1 MPDDPTAADA
11 TEHDMADHLTAIAQQ
26 SQRIAARFL
35 SGQGAA
41 GAGTASDPLNLSA
54 ALGAMARSL
63 AEDPSPL
70 IDAQMKW
77 WDGYLRLWQQGA
89 QRLQGEEPAEPVA
102 APAPDDRRFRD
113 PAWTESWVFDH
124 LKQSYLLTAACMQ
137 SAVGNLRGLDE
148 KDAAKLAFYTRQFV
162 DALAPTNFLATN
174 PAALKETAETRGENL
189 LRGLRNVLDDLE
201 RNEGRFAPRMSDE
214 DHFTLGETI
223 ATTPGK
229 VVFQNELMQ
238 LIQYAPSTETVFRRP
253 LLIVPPWI
261 NKYYVLDLRPKNS
274 FVRWAVSKGYSVF
287 MISWVNPDERLAE
300 KTFEDYMVEGPLAA
314 LDAIEQATG
323 ECDVAAI
330 GYCLGGTLTA
340 ATLAYLAARGDKR
353 IRSATFFAS
362 LVDFTE
368 PGELGVFI
376 DDAQLESLEAMM
388 AEKGYLEG
396 RHMATTFNMLRAND
410 LIWSFVVNNY
420 LLGREPLPFDL
431 LFWNADSTRMP
442 AAMHGFYLRKMYQ
455 ENLLAQPEGLS
466 LAGVPIDLRPHRYPH
481 LYRRDSGGP
490 HRAVAV
496 LFRRLRTLSGA
507 APLRPRRLR
516 PYRRHHQSAGGR
528 QVRLLDR
535 AGRGGAGRRCMAR
548 RSRTPRG
555 LLVERLARLAAPP
568 LRRQEGAGARP
579 RRRRA
584 QADRGRAGRLRPGVV
599 AADARCG
606 GPEDARYSPARF
618 A

>member
-1 MPDDPTAADA
+1 MPDDSPAADA
-11 TEHDMADHLTAIAQQ
+11 TEHDAADHLAAITEQ

-35 SGQGAA
+35 SGQGATGA
-41 GAGTASDPLNLSA
+41 GAASDPLNLSA

-63 AEDPSPL
+63 ADDPSPL
-70 IDAQMKW
+70 IDAQMRW

-89 QRLQGEEPAEPVA
+89 ERLRGEEPAEPVA
-102 APAPDDRRFRD
+102 VPGPDDRRFRD

-124 LKQSYLLTAACMQ
+124 LKQSYLLTAACVQ
-137 SAVGNLRGLDE
+137 STVGNLRGLDE

-174 PAALKETAETRGENL
+174 PAALKETAETKGENL

-201 RNEGRFAPRMSDE
+201 RNEGRFVPRMSDE
-214 DHFTLGETI
+214 EHFTLGETI
-223 ATTPGK
+223 ATTPGR

-274 FVRWAVSKGYSVF
+274 FVRWAISQGYTVF
-287 MISWVNPDERLAE
+287 VISWVNPDERLAK
-300 KTFEDYMVEGPLAA
+300 KTFEDYLVEGPLAA

-323 ECDVAAI
+323 ERDVAAI

-340 ATLAYLAARGDKR
+340 ATLAYLAAKDDKR

-362 LVDFTE
+362 LVDFAE
-368 PGELGVFI
+368 PGDLGVFI
-376 DDAQLESLEAMM
+376 DDAQLESLETMM
-388 AEKGYLEG
+388 AEQGYLDG

-431 LFWNADSTRMP
+431 LFWNSDSTRMP

-455 ENLLAQPEGLS
+455 ENLLAQPEGLN
-466 LAGVPIDLRPHRYPH
+466 LAGVPIDLRRVDIPTYIVATREDHIAPWQSCFAACG
-481 LYRRDSGGP
+481 LYRGQRRFILGASGHIAGIINPPAAGKYGYWTGP
-490 HRAVAV
+490 IVESQDADAW
-496 LFRRLRTLSGA
+496 LGA
-507 APLRPRRLR
+507 AE
-516 PYRRHHQSAGGR
+516 HHDGSWWDDWHTWQ
-528 QVRLLDR
+528 
-535 AGRGGAGRRCMAR
+535 
-548 RSRTPRG
+548 
-555 LLVERLARLAAPP
+555 
-568 LRRQEGAGARP
+568 
-579 RRRRA
+579 RRRA
-584 QADRGRAGRLRPGVV
+584 GGKKVPARVPGGGALRPI
-599 AADARCG
+599 
-606 GPEDARYSPARF
+606 EDAPGAYVLAG
-618 A
+618 

>member
-1 MPDDPTAADA
+1 MPDDPPAADA
-11 TEHDMADHLTAIAQQ
+11 TENNMADQLAAIAQQ

-35 SGQGAA
+35 SGQGAT

-89 QRLQGEEPAEPVA
+89 QRLQGEEPVQPVA
-102 APAPDDRRFRD
+102 APEPDDRRFRD

-137 SAVGNLRGLDE
+137 AAVGNLRGLDE

-214 DHFTLGETI
+214 DHFVLGETI

-238 LIQYAPSTETVFRRP
+238 LIQYAPSTETVYRRP
-253 LLIVPPWI
+253 LLVVPPWI

-287 MISWVNPDERLAE
+287 MISWVNPDEGLAE
-300 KTFEDYMVEGPLAA
+300 KTFEDYMLEGPLAA

-323 ECDVAAI
+323 ERDVAAI
-330 GYCLGGTLTA
+330 GYCLGGTLAA

-362 LVDFTE
+362 LVDFAE

-388 AEKGYLEG
+388 AEKGYLDG

-466 LAGVPIDLRPHRYPH
+466 LAGVTIDLSRIDIPTYIVATREDHIAPWQSCFAACG
-481 LYRRDSGGP
+481 LYRGQRRFVLGASGHIAGIINPPEAGKYGYWTGPVVEAQDADAWLAAAGHHEGSWWNDWHAWQRRRSGGKK
-490 HRAVAV
+490 V
-496 LFRRLRTLSGA
+496 LARVPGEGS
-507 APLRPRRLR
+507 LRPI
-516 PYRRHHQSAGGR
+516 
-528 QVRLLDR
+528 
-535 AGRGGAGRRCMAR
+535 
-548 RSRTPRG
+548 
-555 LLVERLARLAAPP
+555 
-568 LRRQEGAGARP
+568 
-579 RRRRA
+579 
-584 QADRGRAGRLRPGVV
+584 
-599 AADARCG
+599 
-606 GPEDARYSPARF
+606 EDAPGAYVLEK
-618 A
+618 

>member
-1 MPDDPTAADA
+1 MPDDSPAADA
-11 TEHDMADHLTAIAQQ
+11 TEHDAADHLAAITEQ

-35 SGQGAA
+35 SGQGATGA
-41 GAGTASDPLNLSA
+41 GAASDPLNLSA

-63 AEDPSPL
+63 ADDPSPL
-70 IDAQMKW
+70 IDAQMRW
-77 WDGYLRLWQQGA
+77 WDGYLKLWQQGA
-89 QRLQGEEPAEPVA
+89 ERLRGEEPAEPVA

-124 LKQSYLLTAACMQ
+124 LKQSYLLTAACVQ
-137 SAVGNLRGLDE
+137 STVGNLRGLDE

-214 DHFTLGETI
+214 EHFTLGETI

-274 FVRWAVSKGYSVF
+274 FVRWALSQGYTVF
-287 MISWVNPDERLAE
+287 VISWVNPDERLAK

-314 LDAIEQATG
+314 LDAVEQATG
-323 ECDVAAI
+323 ERDVAAI

-340 ATLAYLAARGDKR
+340 ATLAYLAAKDDKR
-353 IRSATFFAS
+353 IKSATFFAS
-362 LVDFTE
+362 LVDFAE
-368 PGELGVFI
+368 PGDLGVFI
-376 DDAQLESLEAMM
+376 DDAQLESLETMM
-388 AEKGYLEG
+388 AEQGYLDG

-431 LFWNADSTRMP
+431 LFWNSDSTRMP
-442 AAMHGFYLRKMYQ
+442 AAMHGYYLRKMYQ
-455 ENLLAQPEGLS
+455 ENLLARPEGLN
-466 LAGVPIDLRPHRYPH
+466 LAGVPIDLRRVDIPTYIVATREDHIAPWQSCFAACG
-481 LYRRDSGGP
+481 LYRGQRRFILGASGHIAGIINPPAAGKYGYWTGP
-490 HRAVAV
+490 VAESQDADAW
-496 LFRRLRTLSGA
+496 LAAAEHYDGSWWDDWHAWQRRRGGGKKVPARVPGDGA
-507 APLRPRRLR
+507 LRPI
-516 PYRRHHQSAGGR
+516 
-528 QVRLLDR
+528 
-535 AGRGGAGRRCMAR
+535 
-548 RSRTPRG
+548 
-555 LLVERLARLAAPP
+555 
-568 LRRQEGAGARP
+568 
-579 RRRRA
+579 
-584 QADRGRAGRLRPGVV
+584 
-599 AADARCG
+599 
-606 GPEDARYSPARF
+606 EDAPGAYVLAG
-618 A
+618 

>member
-1 MPDDPTAADA
+1 MPEDPPAADA
-11 TEHDMADHLTAIAQQ
+11 TENNMADHLAAIAQQ

-35 SGQGAA
+35 SGQGAV
-41 GAGTASDPLNLSA
+41 GAGTASDPFNLSA

-63 AEDPSPL
+63 ANDPTPL
-70 IDAQMKW
+70 IDAQMTW

-89 QRLQGEEPAEPVA
+89 QRLQGEESVQPVA
-102 APAPDDRRFRD
+102 APEPDDRRFRD

-174 PAALKETAETRGENL
+174 PAALRETAETRGENL

-214 DHFTLGETI
+214 DHFVLGETI

-229 VVFQNELMQ
+229 VVFQNDLMQ
-238 LIQYAPSTETVFRRP
+238 LIQYAPGTETVYRRP

-287 MISWVNPDERLAE
+287 MISWVNPDEGLAE
-300 KTFEDYMVEGPLAA
+300 KNFEDYMVEGPLAA
-314 LDAIEQATG
+314 LDAIEQTTG
-323 ECDVAAI
+323 ERDVAAI

-340 ATLAYLAARGDKR
+340 ATLAYLTARGDKR

-362 LVDFTE
+362 LVDFAE

-388 AEKGYLEG
+388 AEKGYLDG

-455 ENLLAQPEGLS
+455 ENLLAQPAGLS
-466 LAGVPIDLRPHRYPH
+466 LAGVPIDLGRIDIPTYIVATREDHIAPWQSCFAACG
-481 LYRRDSGGP
+481 LYRGQRRFVLGASGHIAGIINPPEAGKYGYWTGPVDESQDADAWLAAAEHHEGSWWNDWHAWQRRRSGGKKVP
-490 HRAVAV
+490 ARVPGD
-496 LFRRLRTLSGA
+496 GA
-507 APLRPRRLR
+507 LRPI
-516 PYRRHHQSAGGR
+516 
-528 QVRLLDR
+528 
-535 AGRGGAGRRCMAR
+535 
-548 RSRTPRG
+548 
-555 LLVERLARLAAPP
+555 
-568 LRRQEGAGARP
+568 
-579 RRRRA
+579 
-584 QADRGRAGRLRPGVV
+584 
-599 AADARCG
+599 
-606 GPEDARYSPARF
+606 EDAPGAYVLAS
-618 A
+618 

>member
-1 MPDDPTAADA
+1 MPDDSPAADA
-11 TEHDMADHLTAIAQQ
+11 AEHDTADHFAAIAEQ
-26 SQRIAARFL
+26 SQRIAARLL

-41 GAGTASDPLNLSA
+41 GAGAASDPLNLSA

-63 AEDPSPL
+63 ADDPSPL
-70 IDAQMKW
+70 IAAQVRW
-77 WDGYLRLWQQGA
+77 WDGYLKLWQQGA
-89 QRLQGEEPAEPVA
+89 QRLRGEEPAEPVA
-102 APAPDDRRFRD
+102 APESDDRRFRD

-124 LKQSYLLTAACMQ
+124 LKQSYLLTAACVQ

-174 PAALKETAETRGENL
+174 PTALKETAETKGENL
-189 LRGLRNVLDDLE
+189 LKGLRNVLDDLE

-214 DHFTLGETI
+214 GHFTLGETI

-274 FVRWAVSKGYSVF
+274 FVKWALSKGYSVF

-300 KTFEDYMVEGPLAA
+300 KTFEDYMLDGPLAA

-323 ECDVAAI
+323 ENDVAAI

-340 ATLAYLAARGDKR
+340 ATLAYLATRGDKR

-362 LVDFTE
+362 LVDFAE

-376 DDAQLESLEAMM
+376 DDAQLESLEATM
-388 AEKGYLEG
+388 AEKGYLDG

-466 LAGVPIDLRPHRYPH
+466 LAGVPIDLGRVDIPTYIVATREDHIAPWQSCFAACG
-481 LYRRDSGGP
+481 LYRGQRRFVLGASGHIAGIINPPDAGKYGYWTGP
-490 HRAVAV
+490 ITESQDTDAWLAAAEHHEGSWWNDWHAWQ
-496 LFRRLRTLSGA
+496 RRR
-507 APLRPRRLR
+507 
-516 PYRRHHQSAGGR
+516 AGGKK
-528 QVRLLDR
+528 VP
-535 AGRGGAGRRCMAR
+535 AR
-548 RSRTPRG
+548 VP
-555 LLVERLARLAAPP
+555 
-568 LRRQEGAGARP
+568 GAGALSP
-579 RRRRA
+579 I
-584 QADRGRAGRLRPGVV
+584 
-599 AADARCG
+599 
-606 GPEDARYSPARF
+606 EDAPGAYVLAK
-618 A
+618 

>member
-1 MPDDPTAADA
+1 MPDDPPAADA
-11 TEHDMADHLTAIAQQ
+11 TEHDMADHLSAIAQQ

-41 GAGTASDPLNLSA
+41 GAGSASDPLNLSA

-63 AEDPSPL
+63 ADDPTPL

-102 APAPDDRRFRD
+102 EPAPDDRRFRD

-137 SAVGNLRGLDE
+137 STVANLQGLDE
-148 KDAAKLAFYTRQFV
+148 TDAAKLAFYTRQFV

-174 PAALKETAETRGENL
+174 PAALKEIAETRGENL
-189 LRGLRNVLDDLE
+189 LSGLRNVLDDLE
-201 RNEGRFAPRMSDE
+201 CNEGRFGPRMSDE
-214 DHFTLGETI
+214 GHFTLGETI

-229 VVFQNELMQ
+229 VVYQNDLMQ
-238 LIQYAPSTETVFRRP
+238 LIQYAPGTETVFRRP

-274 FVRWAVSKGYSVF
+274 FVRWAVSKGYTVF
-287 MISWVNPDERLAE
+287 VISWVNPDECLTE

-323 ECDVAAI
+323 EREVAAI

-340 ATLAYLAARGDKR
+340 ATLAYLAAHGDRR

-362 LVDFTE
+362 LVDFSE
-368 PGELGVFI
+368 PGDLGVFI
-376 DDAQLESLEAMM
+376 DDTQLESLEAMM
-388 AEKGYLEG
+388 AEKGYLDG
-396 RHMATTFNMLRAND
+396 RQMATTFNMLRAND

-420 LLGREPLPFDL
+420 LLGRDPLPFDL
-431 LFWNADSTRMP
+431 LFWNSDSTRMP

-455 ENLLAQPEGLS
+455 ENLLARPEGLS
-466 LAGVPIDLRPHRYPH
+466 LAGVPIDLRRIDIPTYIAATQEDHIAPWQSCFAACG
-481 LYRRDSGGP
+481 LYRGQRRFVLGASGHIAGIVNPPDAGKYGYWTGPVVDSQ
-490 HRAVAV
+490 
-496 LFRRLRTLSGA
+496 GA
-507 APLRPRRLR
+507 
-516 PYRRHHQSAGGR
+516 
-528 QVRLLDR
+528 D
-535 AGRGGAGRRCMAR
+535 
-548 RSRTPRG
+548 TW
-555 LLVERLARLAAPP
+555 LAAAEHH
-568 LRRQEGAGARP
+568 EGSWWNDWHAWQ
-579 RRRRA
+579 RRRA
-584 QADRGRAGRLRPGVV
+584 GGKKVPARVPGDGALRPI
-599 AADARCG
+599 
-606 GPEDARYSPARF
+606 EDAPGAYVLAK
-618 A
+618 

>member
-1 MPDDPTAADA
+1 MPDDPPAADA
-11 TEHDMADHLTAIAQQ
+11 TEHDMADQLAAITER
-26 SQRIAARFL
+26 SQRIAARLL
-35 SGQGAA
+35 SGQGATGA
-41 GAGTASDPLNLSA
+41 GAASDPLNLSA

-63 AEDPSPL
+63 ADDPSPL

-102 APAPDDRRFRD
+102 APKPDDRRFRD

-137 SAVGNLRGLDE
+137 STVENLRGLDE

-174 PAALKETAETRGENL
+174 PAALKETAETKGENL

-214 DHFTLGETI
+214 SHFTLGETI

-274 FVRWAVSKGYSVF
+274 FVGWAVSKGYSVF
-287 MISWVNPDERLAE
+287 VISWVNPDERLAE
-300 KTFEDYMVEGPLAA
+300 ETFEDYMVEGPLAA

-323 ECDVAAI
+323 ERDVAAI

-340 ATLAYLAARGDKR
+340 ATLAYLAARDDKR

-368 PGELGVFI
+368 AGELEVFI

-388 AEKGYLEG
+388 AETGYLDG

-420 LLGREPLPFDL
+420 LMGREPLPFDL
-431 LFWNADSTRMP
+431 LFWNSDSTRMP
-442 AAMHGFYLRKMYQ
+442 AEMHGFYLRKMYQ

-466 LAGVPIDLRPHRYPH
+466 LAGVPIDLRRIDIPTYIVATREDHIAPWRSCFAACG
-481 LYRRDSGGP
+481 LYRGQRRFVLGASGHIAGIVNPPAAGKYGYWTGPVVESQSADDWFAAAEHHEGSWWSDWHAWQRRRSGGKKVP
-490 HRAVAV
+490 ARVPGD
-496 LFRRLRTLSGA
+496 GA
-507 APLRPRRLR
+507 LRPI
-516 PYRRHHQSAGGR
+516 
-528 QVRLLDR
+528 
-535 AGRGGAGRRCMAR
+535 
-548 RSRTPRG
+548 
-555 LLVERLARLAAPP
+555 
-568 LRRQEGAGARP
+568 
-579 RRRRA
+579 
-584 QADRGRAGRLRPGVV
+584 
-599 AADARCG
+599 
-606 GPEDARYSPARF
+606 EDAPGAYVLAK
-618 A
+618 

>member
-1 MPDDPTAADA
+1 MPDDPPAADA
-11 TEHDMADHLTAIAQQ
+11 AEHDMADQLAAITEQ

-35 SGQGAA
+35 SGQGTTGA
-41 GAGTASDPLNLSA
+41 GAATDPLNLSA

-63 AEDPSPL
+63 ADDPSPL
-70 IDAQMKW
+70 IDAQMRW
-77 WDGYLRLWQQGA
+77 WDGYLKLWQQGA
-89 QRLQGEEPAEPVA
+89 QRLQGKESAEPVA

-137 SAVGNLRGLDE
+137 STVGNLRGLDE

-174 PAALKETAETRGENL
+174 PTALKETAETRGENL

-201 RNEGRFAPRMSDE
+201 RNEGRFGPRMSDE
-214 DHFTLGETI
+214 GHFTLGETI
-223 ATTPGK
+223 ATTPGR

-238 LIQYAPSTETVFRRP
+238 LIQYAPGTETVFRRP
-253 LLIVPPWI
+253 LLVVPPWI

-274 FVRWAVSKGYSVF
+274 FVKWALSKGYTVF

-300 KTFEDYMVEGPLAA
+300 KTFGDYMVEGPLAA

-323 ECDVAAI
+323 ERDVAAI

-340 ATLAYLAARGDKR
+340 ATLAYLAARDDKR

-388 AEKGYLEG
+388 AEKGYLDG

-466 LAGVPIDLRPHRYPH
+466 LAGVPIDLGRVDIPTYIVATREDHIAPWQSCFAACG
-481 LYRRDSGGP
+481 LYRGQRRFVLGASGHIAGIINPPDAGKYGYWTGPITESQNADAWLAAAEQHEGSWWNDWHAWQRRRSGGRKVSARVP
-490 HRAVAV
+490 GD
-496 LFRRLRTLSGA
+496 GA
-507 APLRPRRLR
+507 LRPI
-516 PYRRHHQSAGGR
+516 
-528 QVRLLDR
+528 
-535 AGRGGAGRRCMAR
+535 
-548 RSRTPRG
+548 
-555 LLVERLARLAAPP
+555 
-568 LRRQEGAGARP
+568 
-579 RRRRA
+579 
-584 QADRGRAGRLRPGVV
+584 
-599 AADARCG
+599 
-606 GPEDARYSPARF
+606 EDAPGAYVLAK
-618 A
+618 